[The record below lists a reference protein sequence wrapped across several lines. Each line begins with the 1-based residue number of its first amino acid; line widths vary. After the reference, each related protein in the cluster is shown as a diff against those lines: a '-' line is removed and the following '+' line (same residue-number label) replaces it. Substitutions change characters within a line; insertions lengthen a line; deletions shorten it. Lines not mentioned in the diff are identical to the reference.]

1 MRASWTFADRS
12 GVGALAAFVI
22 WVVTIALIYAFM
34 LSQGQSGALTGIV
47 RVSGLRTVTFVGQS
61 AIAEASYVLRHPPKD
76 GSIVLENI
84 RNGGTDG
91 FVHDPAAT
99 KQLYADD
106 IATGRL
112 EIGPVDFTVAR
123 RPAKEGDPY
132 QIDLHTRITTRFAGV
147 KITRVIRRRV
157 LGELCQV
164 RALLGP
170 SRGQVVLATLALQ
183 DPPLFEVI
191 EP

>member
-1 MRASWTFADRS
+1 MHASWRCADRR

-47 RVSGLRTVTFVGQS
+47 RVSGVRTVTFAGQS
-61 AIAEASYVLRHPPKD
+61 AIAEASYVLRNPPKE

-91 FVHDPAAT
+91 FVHDPAGT
-99 KQLYADD
+99 KKLYEED
-106 IATGRL
+106 IAAGRL
-112 EIGPVDFTVAR
+112 EIGPVQFTVAG

-132 QIDLHTRITTRFAGV
+132 QIDLHVRVTTRFAGA
-147 KITRVIRRRV
+147 KLSRLIRRRV
-157 LGELCQV
+157 LGQLCQV
-164 RALLGP
+164 RGLIGP
-170 SRGQVVLATLALQ
+170 SKGKVVLATLALQ
-183 DPPLFEVI
+183 DAPLFEVI